1 MPTQQLGILGPLP
14 KTLGGGSA
22 GGYSGGVV
30 AGVFGPDRGRGSD
43 DDMGGGGDDYYG
55 SGSNSDDF
63 LGGVS
68 YKERERKRM
77 AEKRANPA
85 VRAEGNIRQRW
96 WRAKRKAAKDGDE
109 PLTLEE
115 FKAEESADGN
125 EAEEESEREAPTVAA
140 KAASGSSN
148 KRKRSRK

>member
-30 AGVFGPDRGRGSD
+30 VGVFGPDRGRGSD
-43 DDMGGGGDDYYG
+43 DDMGGGGDEYYG
-55 SGSNSDDF
+55 GGSNGDDF

-68 YKERERKRM
+68 YKER
-77 AEKRANPA
+77 AEAKGWK
-85 VRAEGNIRQRW
+85 EGQPCFARRENIRQRW
-96 WRAKRKAAKDGDE
+96 WRAKRKAVKDGDE

-115 FKAEESADGN
+115 FKAEEAADGN

-140 KAASGSSN
+140 KAASGSSS